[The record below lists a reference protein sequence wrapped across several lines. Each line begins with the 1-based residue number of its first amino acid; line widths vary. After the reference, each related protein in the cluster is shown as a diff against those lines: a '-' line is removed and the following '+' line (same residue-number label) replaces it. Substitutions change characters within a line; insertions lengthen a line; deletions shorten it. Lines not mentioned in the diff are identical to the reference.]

1 MTHSLTP
8 LDTAAAAK
16 YVGLSKS
23 TLEKLRVWG
32 TGPKYLKL
40 NRTVRYRVSDL
51 EAWLNERVVSSTSE
65 SPSASAVSREAG
77 K

>member
-8 LDTAAAAK
+8 LDTAAAAD

-23 TLEKLRVWG
+23 TLEKLRVFG

-40 NRTVRYRVSDL
+40 NRAVRYRVSDL
-51 EAWLNERVVSSTSE
+51 EAWLSQRIVSSTSE
-65 SPSASAVSREAG
+65 APAVASSDAT

>member
-8 LDTAAAAK
+8 LDTAAAAE

-51 EAWLNERVVSSTSE
+51 ESWLSERVVSSTSE
-65 SPSASAVSREAG
+65 SRTASTAVREAN

>member
-1 MTHSLTP
+1 VTTNLTP
-8 LDTAAAAK
+8 LDTAAAAE

-23 TLEKLRVWG
+23 TLEKLRCWG

-40 NRTVRYRVSDL
+40 NRAVRYRVSDL
-51 EAWLNERVVSSTSE
+51 EGWLNERLVSSTSE
-65 SPSASAVSREAG
+65 PPFANPATPEAT